1 MKITKDELAQIITEE
16 IEKVTEIDLFGKKKA
31 GDEGYNRAMKIRHDE
46 LADLHNRLKAALGDP
61 NRLQQA
67 ASEIVKELAL
77 KFRNMDR

>member
-16 IEKVTEIDLFGKKKA
+16 LNKVNEMDLFGKKKA
-31 GDEGYNRAMKIRHDE
+31 DSAGYDRAMKIRHDE
-46 LADLHNRLKAALGDP
+46 LADLHNRLKAGLGDP
-61 NRLQQA
+61 NRLQQV

>member
-1 MKITKDELAQIITEE
+1 MKINKEE
-16 IEKVTEIDLFGKKKA
+16 ITQIVKEELSKVTEIDLFGKKKA

-46 LADLHNRLKAALGDP
+46 LADLHNRLKGALGDP
-61 NRLQQA
+61 NRLQQT